1 MVVIMAS
8 ILLLNKPF
16 QVLSQFTDS
25 EGRRTLAEY
34 VKMKGFYPAGRL
46 DYDSEGLLLLCD
58 NGQLQARIADP
69 KHKLMKY
76 YWVQVEGEISKKS
89 LDELRQGVA
98 LKDGITAPAEATRIN
113 APNAWERVPP
123 IRQRQNSPTSWINI
137 GISEGKN
144 RQIRRMTAHV
154 GFPTLRLIRHKI
166 GPWTINNIAPGNY
179 GESQVFLPENTS
191 KNKQNK
197 NQYGSKKPSSSRNAT
212 KRSKRKN
219 TS

>member
-1 MVVIMAS
+1 
-8 ILLLNKPF
+8 
-16 QVLSQFTDS
+16 
-25 EGRRTLAEY
+25 
-34 VKMKGFYPAGRL
+34 
-46 DYDSEGLLLLCD
+46 
-58 NGQLQARIADP
+58 
-69 KHKLMKY
+69 
-76 YWVQVEGEISKKS
+76 
-89 LDELRQGVA
+89 
-98 LKDGITAPAEATRIN
+98 
-113 APNAWERVPP
+113 
-123 IRQRQNSPTSWINI
+123 
-137 GISEGKN
+137 
-144 RQIRRMTAHV
+144 MTAHV